1 MRFHLL
7 RNPLFKDRY
16 IRHNKN
22 MALYAQKLR
31 DSNGGG
37 EQSSHPSLLARFK
50 REILRTFGTSWY
62 RLRFLLGKVDIPQ
75 IEIVLTTKCTL
86 RCESCAN
93 LMQYFS
99 SEQQFATDFAHIKP
113 DVDRLL
119 AQVDSITLFSILG
132 GEPLLFKELPQLI
145 NYLTKEPKIK
155 AVELITNATIPFKDE
170 LLQCLQHPKVRV
182 AMSDYSSNQA
192 LAKTLHQQ
200 EIIKSLQSYGVNYI
214 VRDSAAVWK
223 DIGKIY
229 KRNRS
234 QEDIRKNYLAC
245 KMPCVSL
252 LCHDKDKP
260 SQATISVCPIAS
272 ALTKL
277 HNIDEFEGDFVR
289 VDSKNFREDIV
300 RFYAQ
305 DYYKACDYC
314 PNKWEQAKPIP
325 PAIQTDQTLSLT
337 P

>member
-7 RNPLFKDRY
+7 RNPLFKERY

-37 EQSSHPSLLARFK
+37 EQSSRPSLLARFK

-62 RLRFLLGKVDIPQ
+62 RVRFLLGKVDVPQ

-86 RCESCAN
+86 RCESCSN

-99 SEQQFATDFAHIKP
+99 NDKQFSTDFAHIKP

-119 AQVDSITLFSILG
+119 AQVDSISRFIILG
-132 GEPLLFKELPQLI
+132 GEPLLFKELPTLI
-145 NYLTKEPKIK
+145 AYLARQPKIK
-155 AVELITNATIPFKDE
+155 GIELITNATIPFSSE
-170 LLQCLQHPKVRV
+170 LLESLKQPHVWV
-182 AMSDYSSNQA
+182 AISDYSSNKA
-192 LAKTLHQQ
+192 LEKTLRQ
-200 EIIKSLQSYGVNYI
+200 EQIIVALQEYGVKYFIN
-214 VRDSAAVWK
+214 RFTSSWK
-223 DIGKIY
+223 DMGQIY

>member
-1 MRFHLL
+1 MKKISLL
-7 RNPLFKDRY
+7 QNSLFRERY
-16 IRHNKN
+16 IRRNKDID
-22 MALYAQKLR
+22 LYTHSMKNPLGGGAVYRLKHKLLQKL
-31 DSNGGG
+31 
-37 EQSSHPSLLARFK
+37 
-50 REILRTFGTSWY
+50 GTSLF
-62 RLRFLLGKVDIPQ
+62 RLRFLLGRVDVPQ
-75 IEIVLTTKCTL
+75 IEIVLTTKCSL

-99 SEQQFATDFAHIKP
+99 NDKQFSTDFAHIKANL
-113 DVDRLL
+113 DTLL
-119 AQVDSITLFSILG
+119 QQVDSIRLFNILG

-145 NYLTKEPKIK
+145 DYLTKEPKIK

-170 LLQCLQHPKVRV
+170 LLQSLQHPKVRV

-192 LAKTLHQQ
+192 LTKILHQQ
-200 EIIKSLQSYGVNYI
+200 EIISSLQSHNINYI
-214 VRDSAAVWK
+214 VRDSTSVWK

-234 QEDIRKNYLAC
+234 QEDVRRNYLAC

-252 LCHDKDKP
+252 LCNDKDKP

-289 VDSKNFREDIV
+289 VDSSSFREDIV

-314 PNKWEQAKPIP
+314 PNKWEQAKSVP
-325 PAIQTDQTLSLT
+325 PAIQTDQTLSLN